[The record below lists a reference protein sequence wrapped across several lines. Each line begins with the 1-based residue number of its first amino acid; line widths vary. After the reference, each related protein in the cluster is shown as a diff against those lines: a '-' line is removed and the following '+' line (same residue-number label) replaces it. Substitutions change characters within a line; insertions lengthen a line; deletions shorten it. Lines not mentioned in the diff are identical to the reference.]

1 LGGLAITIN
10 GDYHWMWW
18 ADIALS
24 AMAALVNL
32 PIKEA
37 PIIKPQMA

>member
-1 LGGLAITIN
+1 VFEAN
-10 GDYHWMWW
+10 HDYQWMWW

-37 PIIKPQMA
+37 PIVKVPAVVS

>member
-1 LGGLAITIN
+1 
-10 GDYHWMWW
+10 MWW

-37 PIIKPQMA
+37 PIQKLQAA

>member
-1 LGGLAITIN
+1 
-10 GDYHWMWW
+10 MWW

-24 AMAALVNL
+24 AMAAVINL

-37 PIIKPQMA
+37 PIVKMQAT

>member
-1 LGGLAITIN
+1 
-10 GDYHWMWW
+10 MWW

-24 AMAALVNL
+24 GMAALVNL

-37 PIIKPQMA
+37 KPQLAAA

>member
-1 LGGLAITIN
+1 
-10 GDYHWMWW
+10 MWW

-24 AMAALVNL
+24 GMAALVNL

-37 PIIKPQMA
+37 PILKPQMA